1 MILNEETAPPRKG
14 GCGLQ
19 HGDKASPAKGEAG
32 LLFKGIQTLRKGGT
46 WGVSPSLWRVRC
58 KTAYAFFICEKCILK
73 LDLCDKVNTLYSS
86 SVSQSRYTVSVK
98 ISKQAY
104 AYRKKQKS
112 MRYNASFIWCG
123 LFLILERNAVE
134 LGEYINSGHRPATN
148 RQLLDNIYPNHLYG

>member
-1 MILNEETAPPRKG
+1 MRRLRPRKGVWSPTRRQGLPRKG
-14 GCGLQ
+14 GSW
-19 HGDKASPAKGEAG
+19 SPCLRGFRPSAKEGPG
-32 LLFKGIQTLRKGGT
+32 GIPVPLACAVQNRI
-46 WGVSPSLWRVRC
+46 R
-58 KTAYAFFICEKCILK
+58 FFICENCILK
-73 LDLCDKVNTLYSS
+73 LDLCYKVNTLYSS